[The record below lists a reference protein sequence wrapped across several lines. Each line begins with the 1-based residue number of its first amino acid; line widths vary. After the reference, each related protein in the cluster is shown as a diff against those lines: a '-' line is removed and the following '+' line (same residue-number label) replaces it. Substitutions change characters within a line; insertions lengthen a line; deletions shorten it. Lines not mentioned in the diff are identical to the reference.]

1 MLLLLL
7 KKILLAEQLLLP
19 LKLCVCAC
27 VCGVCVCGVCVCVC
41 EGGGWVHVS
50 VYWVEEGGGW
60 VVEALT

>member
-1 MLLLLL
+1 
-7 KKILLAEQLLLP
+7 
-19 LKLCVCAC
+19 
-27 VCGVCVCGVCVCVC
+27 VCVCGVCVCVC